1 MIRIKQ
7 SLLMAFLCLVLIS
20 CSKDN
25 SINHQQVKYEID
37 LELVKKNNSELSS
50 RILEIINIHRD
61 SLGLNTL
68 QLDNQYS
75 SALAVDHS
83 LYMIDINELN
93 HDNFGYRSE
102 AIKFYEKA
110 QTVSEIVG
118 FGYDTAE
125 EVVNAWLNSTSHKV
139 IIKGDFTHTG
149 FGVLKSEN
157 DRNYFTQIFYKK

>member
-1 MIRIKQ
+1 
-7 SLLMAFLCLVLIS
+7 MAFLCLVLTS

-25 SINHQQVKYEID
+25 SINDQQDKYEID

-83 LYMIDINELN
+83 LYMIDVNELN
-93 HDNFGYRSE
+93 HDNFGYRSD
-102 AIKFYEKA
+102 AIKYYQKA
-110 QTVSEIVG
+110 KTVSEIVG
-118 FGYDTAE
+118 YGYDTAE
-125 EVVNAWLNSTSHKV
+125 GVVNAWLNSESHKV
-139 IIKGDFTHTG
+139 IIEGDFTHTG
-149 FGVLKSEN
+149 FGVLKSDN
-157 DRNYFTQIFYKK
+157 NRNYFTQMFYKK